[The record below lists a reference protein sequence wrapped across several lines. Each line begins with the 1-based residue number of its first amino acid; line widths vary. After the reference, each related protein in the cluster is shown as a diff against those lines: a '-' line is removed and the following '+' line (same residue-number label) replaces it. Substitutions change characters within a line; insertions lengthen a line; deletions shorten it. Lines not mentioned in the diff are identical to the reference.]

1 MGAEL
6 VNTELSLFAV
16 FAVIVIGFMIV
27 DLGFLNRKSHKIG
40 FKAALY
46 QSIFWVAIS
55 IFFGGLIYLDMG
67 KEPAAEFIS
76 AYVTEKMLSVDNLFV
91 ILLLFNFF
99 QLEEKYHHRV
109 LFWGIL
115 GAIIFRAIFILAG
128 AYIIGQFHWVLYV
141 FGAVLMYSGFTL
153 LRGKKEEHVDF
164 NDNRLIKGLK
174 KVLPVTENHHGGRF
188 FVREKGEW
196 RVTSLFLVMMLVEE
210 TDIIFAFDSIPAVFS
225 ISQDVFII
233 FTSNIFAVM
242 GLRSLFF
249 LIESVLSKFTHLQ
262 KGLALVLLFIGG
274 KMIGGFWGLEISSA
288 VSLAVIVA
296 ILAGSILASVVTA
309 KKRKIPFTDINLP
322 F

>member
-1 MGAEL
+1 MGSEL
-6 VNTELSLFAV
+6 VDTELSLFAV

-46 QSIFWVAIS
+46 QSIFWIAIS
-55 IFFGGLIYLDMG
+55 LFFGGLIYLDMG
-67 KEPAAEFIS
+67 QEPAAQFIS

-91 ILLLFNFF
+91 MLLLFNFF

-115 GAIIFRAIFILAG
+115 GAILFRAIFILAG

-141 FGAVLMYSGFTL
+141 FGAVLMYSGFAL
-153 LRGKKEEHVDF
+153 LRGKKEEHMDF
-164 NDNRLIKGLK
+164 NDNRLIKAMK
-174 KVLPVTENHHGGRF
+174 KVLPVTDSHHGGKF
-188 FVREKGEW
+188 FVKEAGKW
-196 RVTSLFLVMMLVEE
+196 RVTSLFLVMVMVEE

-249 LIESVLSKFTHLQ
+249 LIESVLSKFKHLQ

-274 KMIGGFWGLEISSA
+274 KMIGGIWGLEVSSSE
-288 VSLAVIVA
+288 SLAVIIA
-296 ILAGSILASVVTA
+296 ILAGSVLASVLA
-309 KKRKIPFTDINLP
+309 QKKHKIPFTDIELP